1 MRLPL
6 SLAERGNENTEAA
19 PKGAAFIVSRP
30 RLRLDALGGRM
41 ILRRII
47 AHFRKQAWTAIA
59 IDFLIVVLGVFV
71 ATQVTNW
78 NEERQAADRRD
89 QIVAL
94 LVADLRDGQGAQAGF
109 ERDIEAGVARWQEAF
124 AAGNLQPPYFLRI
137 EGSDTAPRTWE
148 TLQRMELG
156 ETLDPVTLF
165 DLGFYYSE
173 LDGVG
178 VKYVRYVTFVENEI
192 LPNLARDPSFFF
204 TADRSALK
212 PEYAANVERA
222 RDFGRESRRLRIW
235 SACLVYRLEARR
247 TFEQS
252 CRRAN
257 YRLEGMP
264 PAEDVAP

>member
-1 MRLPL
+1 
-6 SLAERGNENTEAA
+6 
-19 PKGAAFIVSRP
+19 
-30 RLRLDALGGRM
+30 M